1 MPSAGLLEQARRGRY
16 RATPPVVPVP
26 TEAERQQARL
36 TLAQLDP
43 ADFVYT
49 EDLPALPPAM
59 DRRSPAARAEAQATA
74 DQVARPPAP
83 AATVNGRAA
92 TAPAGRPAPTP
103 HPEQRVTPT
112 ATPAESATQPAA
124 SAAQTPTR
132 FAGFRIPGTEGLV
145 APRRVD
151 ERAAAAVRPPPNVQ
165 QPSATAPR
173 AAAPASRPEQA
184 AQAAPAAPP
193 VAQDSP
199 RRPSEGTNMVA
210 DRHAAGVLTRLV
222 SAVVEGGKGRAPR
235 SNDQTKSALA
245 ALITEAHRVSSE
257 LTAAA
262 AGDAPVRRSLQA
274 TMLKETAF
282 ALARHYNNTG
292 EVASDTF
299 RQVARDM
306 LDAGAALVPQDAL
319 DLLGQTVPDYGNFE
333 SELQYAEDRL
343 RAATFEIAWEVQR
356 AVEDSR
362 LHMGQFFDLAEGTP
376 EAEQPFTYGQPV
388 NEVRSRLLQ
397 AARRIVDAARPDIH
411 SPVMLARWEEGALG
425 RAAKLLCVTYR
436 TETASLLRTE
446 ATSDLLGRART
457 NALGRTFESMVASA
471 ERKAGA
477 QFNEIERSA
486 PELMRLGER
495 APVEEPHR
503 EVSRAVERERS

>member
-16 RATPPVVPVP
+16 RAAPPVVPVP
-26 TEAERQQARL
+26 TEAERQQAQL

-43 ADFVYT
+43 ADFVYS

-59 DRRSPAARAEAQATA
+59 DRRSPAARAEAQAA
-74 DQVARPPAP
+74 AAQPAGSPERAPAP
-83 AATVNGRAA
+83 AATVSTGPAA
-92 TAPAGRPAPTP
+92 TAPAGRPVPLPRPVQSAAP
-103 HPEQRVTPT
+103 
-112 ATPAESATQPAA
+112 PAA
-124 SAAQTPTR
+124 PAVQAATSTAPAPTR

-145 APRRVD
+145 APGRGD
-151 ERAAAAVRPPPNVQ
+151 ERAAAASRSSPNLP
-165 QPSATAPR
+165 QPT
-173 AAAPASRPEQA
+173 AAAQP
-184 AQAAPAAPP
+184 AQAAPAAPAAAP
-193 VAQDSP
+193 QTQESP
-199 RRPSEGTNMVA
+199 RRPSEGTNLVA

-235 SNDQTKSALA
+235 SSDQTKSALA

-262 AGDAPVRRSLQA
+262 AGDTPVRRSLQA

-343 RAATFEIAWEVQR
+343 RAAAFEIAWDVQR
-356 AVEDSR
+356 AVEDPR

-388 NEVRSRLLQ
+388 NQVRSRLLQ
-397 AARRIVDAARPDIH
+397 AARRIVDGARPDIH
-411 SPVMLARWEEGALG
+411 SPAMLARWEEGALG

-495 APVEEPHR
+495 APVEELPR
-503 EVSRAVERERS
+503 EVPRAVERERS